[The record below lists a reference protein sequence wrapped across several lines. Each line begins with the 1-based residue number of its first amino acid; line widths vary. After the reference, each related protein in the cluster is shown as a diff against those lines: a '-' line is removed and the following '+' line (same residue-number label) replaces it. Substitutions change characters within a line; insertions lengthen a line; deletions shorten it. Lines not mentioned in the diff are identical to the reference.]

1 MSIRLNHTIYPLVF
15 VIITTLLNLPAHAI
29 NKRIRFLEKDVE
41 EKQAIIRYLGH
52 SGWALKTKN
61 HFLVFDY
68 VESERKAPGE
78 SHHNEVLS
86 LSELKGKKV
95 SVFVSHEHSDHYSPA
110 IFNWRKVIE
119 NINYVLGWKP
129 DIEHSYVYMAPRE
142 KKSIDDLEIL
152 TIKSTDAGVG
162 FLVKVD
168 GLVIFH
174 GGDHAYWG
182 GSMNSFAE
190 EINYLAKAENE
201 FDIVFLALTTG
212 TGQRNESITKGI
224 FYAIEKLQPKVMFPM
239 HAGGREYLYREFAR
253 EVQKKKFRTK
263 VCYSLGRGDEFIYRN
278 GEIEERK

>member
-1 MSIRLNHTIYPLVF
+1 MPIRINYRIYPLVF
-15 VIITTLLNLPAHAI
+15 VITGTLLNLPAHAI
-29 NKRIRFLEKDVE
+29 NKKNRFLARGVE

-61 HFLVFDY
+61 HFLIFDY
-68 VESERKAPGE
+68 VESERKAPRG
-78 SHHNEVLS
+78 SHPHEVLN
-86 LSELKGKKV
+86 LSELEGNNV
-95 SVFVSHEHSDHYSPA
+95 SVFVSHEHPDHYSPA
-110 IFNWRKVIE
+110 IFNWSKVIE

-129 DIEHSYVYMAPRE
+129 EIEPSFIYMAPRE
-142 KKSIDDLEIL
+142 KKSIGDMEIS

-182 GSMNSFAE
+182 GSINSFVE
-190 EINYLAKAENE
+190 EITYLAEAENE

-212 TGQRNESITKGI
+212 AGQRDESITKGI
-224 FYAIEKLQPKVMFPM
+224 FCAIEKLQPKVMFPM
-239 HAGGREYLYREFAR
+239 HASGKEYLYKEFAQ

-263 VCYSLGRGDEFIYRN
+263 VCYSLGRGDEFVYRS

>member
-1 MSIRLNHTIYPLVF
+1 MTAMELAIVHKKEETES
-15 VIITTLLNLPAHAI
+15 LLRKNL
-29 NKRIRFLEKDVE
+29 E
-41 EKQAIIRYLGH
+41 EKEAIIWYLGH

-78 SHHNEVLS
+78 SHHNEVIN